1 MRSIKPKAVWCYDR
15 YYIIMIC
22 ARCLHLMRLFA
33 ASSECEHVRP
43 VQYLPND
50 VLTAGL
56 EKVRNSYLRT

>member
-1 MRSIKPKAVWCYDR
+1 MPKAVWCYDR

-33 ASSECEHVRP
+33 ASSECERVRP
-43 VQYLPND
+43 VHYLPND

-56 EKVRNSYLRT
+56 NKVRNSYLRT